1 MVRGGGWN
9 NQANTTRCAYRNRN
23 QPTNRNNDNGVRVV
37 VLPSTVHC
45 RGTVFKD
52 AVRVRWKRPVSD
64 PGLSRMTGQTEQE
77 VPRRGW

>member
-1 MVRGGGWN
+1 
-9 NQANTTRCAYRNRN
+9 
-23 QPTNRNNDNGVRVV
+23 
-37 VLPSTVHC
+37 
-45 RGTVFKD
+45 VFKD